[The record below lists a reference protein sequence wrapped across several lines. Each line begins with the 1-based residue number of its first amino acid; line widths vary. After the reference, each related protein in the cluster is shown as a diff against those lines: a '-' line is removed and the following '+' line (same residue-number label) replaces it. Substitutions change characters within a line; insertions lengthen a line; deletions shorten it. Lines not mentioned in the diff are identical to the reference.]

1 MNDKP
6 LKVLAADDEYWI
18 RENLRTIIDWQAL
31 GLELLPM
38 AQDGEDALR
47 KMEECPADIVITDIN
62 MPYISGVE
70 LMEQLKNRW
79 PETAI
84 LVLSGYSDFEYVHK
98 ALLCGALDYVL
109 KPLNRSK
116 LMEALSRAIEQVL
129 AKTRRQRERSEVQ
142 ERLNLAASMV
152 LDREFSQWLHD
163 AKRQDLLQSVEAK
176 LYDYEAAFSSYRVVL
191 VRLPGFMQHLGE
203 GELPAS
209 AAEAVYK
216 IKTALAARIRT
227 GNKLVIHDLYH
238 ANHFLI
244 ITEMDEQELRR
255 MLLDALTEIGMISS
269 VVPRALVSEGYFSF
283 RDLRKAYDQTRRC
296 ISSMACS
303 EGMKIGYAADL
314 REASVIQRIGTDTV
328 RQLEQAARAQ
338 QRERFE
344 RLLDQT
350 GIYRCC
356 EENWT
361 VQELMHSVNCIT
373 WILQNLTE
381 DHRSGEQRAALD
393 NLQEL
398 LLSAVESMQLDQ
410 LRSLFSQM
418 MDEYFVSGSSEVG
431 SESMRSIVRRVKAYI
446 DANYDEE
453 ISLGTLAK
461 RFSVDDSYLSRMFK
475 QQVGCNLMLYLASAR
490 IGQAKRLLA
499 QKDLNITDVAQL
511 VGYDDYA
518 YFSRVFKRMEGRSP
532 RAYREEEVR

>member
-1 MNDKP
+1 
-6 LKVLAADDEYWI
+6 
-18 RENLRTIIDWQAL
+18 
-31 GLELLPM
+31 M

-47 KMEECPADIVITDIN
+47 KMEECPADIVLTDIN

-70 LMEQLKNRW
+70 LMEQLKSRW

-129 AKTRRQRERSEVQ
+129 AKSRRQRERSEEQ
-142 ERLNLAASMV
+142 ARLNLAASMV

-163 AKRQDLLQSVEAK
+163 ARRQELLQSVEAK

-203 GELPAS
+203 GELPTS

-216 IKTALAARIRT
+216 IKMALASWIRT
-227 GNKLVIHDLYH
+227 GNKLVVHDLYH

-244 ITEMDEQELRR
+244 ITETDEQELRR
-255 MLLDALTEIGMISS
+255 MLEAALTEIEVLSG
-269 VVPRALVSEGYFSF
+269 VAPRALVSEGYFSF

-296 ISSMACS
+296 ISSMACGA
-303 EGMKIGYAADL
+303 GMKIGYAADL
-314 REASVIQRIGTDTV
+314 REVPALQRIGADMV

-344 RLLDQT
+344 RLLDQS

-356 EENWT
+356 E
-361 VQELMHSVNCIT
+361 
-373 WILQNLTE
+373 
-381 DHRSGEQRAALD
+381 
-393 NLQEL
+393 
-398 LLSAVESMQLDQ
+398 
-410 LRSLFSQM
+410 
-418 MDEYFVSGSSEVG
+418 
-431 SESMRSIVRRVKAYI
+431 
-446 DANYDEE
+446 
-453 ISLGTLAK
+453 
-461 RFSVDDSYLSRMFK
+461 
-475 QQVGCNLMLYLASAR
+475 
-490 IGQAKRLLA
+490 
-499 QKDLNITDVAQL
+499 
-511 VGYDDYA
+511 
-518 YFSRVFKRMEGRSP
+518 
-532 RAYREEEVR
+532 

>member
-70 LMEQLKNRW
+70 LMEQLKSRW

-129 AKTRRQRERSEVQ
+129 AKTRRQRERSEEQ
-142 ERLNLAASMV
+142 ARLNLAASMV

-163 AKRQDLLQSVEAK
+163 ARRQDLLQSVEAK

-216 IKTALAARIRT
+216 IKTALASWIRT

-244 ITEMDEQELRR
+244 ITETDEQELRG
-255 MLLDALTEIGMISS
+255 MLQAALTEIGALSG
-269 VVPRALVSEGYFSF
+269 VAPRALVSEGYFSF

-296 ISSMACS
+296 IVSMLCS
-303 EGMKIGYAADL
+303 AGMKIGYAAEL
-314 REASVIQRIGTDTV
+314 REAPVIQRIGTDMV

-344 RLLDQT
+344 RLLDQS

-398 LLSAVESMQLDQ
+398 LLSTVESMQLDQ

-418 MDEYFVSGSSEVG
+418 MDEYFGSGSSEAG
-431 SESMRSIVRRVKAYI
+431 SESMRSTVQRVKAYI
-446 DANYDEE
+446 DAHYDEE
-453 ISLGTLAK
+453 ISLGTLAQ

-490 IGQAKRLLA
+490 IAQAKRLLI

-518 YFSRVFKRMEGRSP
+518 YFSRVFKRMEGKSP